1 MKKISNFI
9 IPILILFCIS
19 SLGINSKA
27 QTTKELNQ
35 FLPMHLL
42 DSRGT
47 FHKTIGGL
55 GFNVRADIIFP
66 IQWLEACDNEASHG
80 DLKLEIIWYD
90 LSDETAKYT
99 IDIMKQL
106 GGIEQEK
113 KSFLGTGEY
122 EKLAGGDLKIVS
134 SSDACINEITGPTG
148 KLAYQT
154 SAFYYCF
161 TGTTFIKLSL
171 SSAIKPETAKTIISK
186 IGEDIKKFNFSVYK
200 NRISDKE

>member
-9 IPILILFCIS
+9 ILILILFYIS
-19 SLGINSKA
+19 SLGINAKA

-35 FLPMHLL
+35 FLPMNLL

-55 GFNVRADIIFP
+55 GFMVMADIMFP
-66 IQWLEACDNEASHG
+66 IQWLDACDNEASNG
-80 DLKLEIIWYD
+80 NIKLEIMWYD

-99 IDIMKQL
+99 IDIMKQP

-113 KSFLGTGEY
+113 KSFLGNGEY
-122 EKLAGGDLKIVS
+122 EKFAGGDLKIVS

-161 TGTTFIKLSL
+161 TGTTFIKLGL
-171 SSAIKPETAKTIISK
+171 NSAIKPETAKTIISK
-186 IGEDIKKFNFSVYK
+186 IGEEVKKFDFSVYK
-200 NRISDKE
+200 NINSDKD